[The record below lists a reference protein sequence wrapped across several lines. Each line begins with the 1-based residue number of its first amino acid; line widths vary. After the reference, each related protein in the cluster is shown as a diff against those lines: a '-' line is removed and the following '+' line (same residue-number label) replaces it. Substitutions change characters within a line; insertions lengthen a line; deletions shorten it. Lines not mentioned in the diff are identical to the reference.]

1 MLTECTSFPRVT
13 ILPQWKSL
21 LLNAKLHASRKSYY
35 NHISETKISFLIDL
49 FTFIDFGKDSN
60 DEVATEHL
68 VDITFMP
75 HNIPEIS

>member
-13 ILPQWKSL
+13 ILQVWKPL

-35 NHISETKISFLIDL
+35 NHISETKISLQISL
-49 FTFIDFGKDSN
+49 FTFINFGKDSN

-68 VDITFMP
+68 VDVTFMP
-75 HNIPEIS
+75 HNIPEIA